1 MKRNISYCFF
11 GLFKTLLTVFL
22 AVTICCA
29 EAAATEFQV
38 GDDLGWQEPDLNN
51 SALYTQWASRNRFHV
66 GDSLS
71 FTYKN
76 DSVLEVDKWDYY
88 HCNTS
93 NPIIAFDNG
102 KSIMKLDRPGPF
114 YFISGAPDHCK
125 NGQRIF
131 IEVMDPRPISQ
142 SPPPGAVPPEPYLS
156 DSPAPSPSL
165 GVAIAVAPCAL
176 FMALIVTFLASVC
189 SSP

>member
-1 MKRNISYCFF
+1 M
-11 GLFKTLLTVFL
+11 
-22 AVTICCA
+22 
-29 EAAATEFQV
+29 
-38 GDDLGWQEPDLNN
+38 
-51 SALYTQWASRNRFHV
+51 H
-66 GDSLS
+66 
-71 FTYKN
+71 N

-114 YFISGAPDHCK
+114 YFISGAHDHCK

-131 IEVMDPRPISQ
+131 IDVMDPRLVSQ

-156 DSPAPSPSL
+156 DSPSL
-165 GVAIAVAPCAL
+165 GVAIAVAPCAP
-176 FMALIVTFLASVC
+176 FMALIVTFLASVVYV
-189 SSP
+189 

>member
-11 GLFKTLLTVFL
+11 GLFKTWLTVFL

-38 GDDLGWQEPDLNN
+38 GDDLGWQEPDLNT
-51 SALYTQWASRNRFHV
+51 SALYTHGIWCLSLLLFCFHFL
-66 GDSLS
+66 DSFTA

-93 NPIIAFDNG
+93 NP
-102 KSIMKLDRPGPF
+102 R
-114 YFISGAPDHCK
+114 
-125 NGQRIF
+125 
-131 IEVMDPRPISQ
+131 V
-142 SPPPGAVPPEPYLS
+142 
-156 DSPAPSPSL
+156 
-165 GVAIAVAPCAL
+165 
-176 FMALIVTFLASVC
+176 
-189 SSP
+189 

>member
-1 MKRNISYCFF
+1 MC
-11 GLFKTLLTVFL
+11 T
-22 AVTICCA
+22 
-29 EAAATEFQV
+29 
-38 GDDLGWQEPDLNN
+38 
-51 SALYTQWASRNRFHV
+51 
-66 GDSLS
+66 

-93 NPIIAFDNG
+93 NPIIA
-102 KSIMKLDRPGPF
+102 
-114 YFISGAPDHCK
+114 GAPDHCK

-176 FMALIVTFLASVC
+176 FMALIVTFLASVVYSFLVHTPGGFMPAVKVTNAIKTATSVIVFLVKFNRRLC
-189 SSP
+189 HFVTNSFQHVPNMLVPRHDAKFLVEDVIAVRPRSDHWYPPRFCQ